1 MSDLNADR
9 DRSSHHA
16 LRHALVGRL
25 VKLRLVE
32 AFEIEAKL
40 PEVRGP
46 KRNAGSAW
54 PTMTREFEDIVGWSD
69 ERRQDV
75 WQDWERAKGAFPQE
89 VTRMDE
95 AMLWLEILKT
105 IQASS
110 GV

>member
-1 MSDLNADR
+1 MLTAIDRLTTHYATRWSAD
-9 DRSSHHA
+9 
-16 LRHALVGRL
+16 L

-40 PEVRGP
+40 PEVGP

>member
-1 MSDLNADR
+1 MLTAIDRLTTHYATRWSAD
-9 DRSSHHA
+9 
-16 LRHALVGRL
+16 L